1 LTLRFFAAVAASFS
15 LRFLLHHF
23 RGAVFAAS
31 LLLRRFCGAVVTVL
45 QCLSPFIGHN
55 LRKSFE
61 FTPNVSGERNMNR

>member
-31 LLLRRFCGAVVTVL
+31 LLLRRFCGAVVTVAP
-45 QCLSPFIGHN
+45 C
-55 LRKSFE
+55 
-61 FTPNVSGERNMNR
+61 